1 MPTVDTLQ
9 TEVRD
14 LKRRLELTETRVTQL
29 EGRFEFVSGQL
40 RDIQLYMH
48 AKFGDIDAR
57 FDRVD
62 ARFDKVEA
70 RLDRVDARL
79 DRIETTQQAMKAD
92 MVGMNAKIDALPRVL
107 AEMLAKR

>member
-9 TEVRD
+9 TELRD

-48 AKFGDIDAR
+48 AKFGDMEQ
-57 FDRVD
+57 
-62 ARFDKVEA
+62 RFDKIEN
-70 RLDRVDARL
+70 RLDRL
-79 DRIETTQQAMKAD
+79 ETGQTDIKREMST
-92 MVGMNAKIDALPRVL
+92 MNAKIDALPRVL

>member
-1 MPTVDTLQ
+1 MITVETLQ

-14 LKRRLELTETRVTQL
+14 LKRRLELTETRVTQM

-48 AKFGDIDAR
+48 AKFGDIEGTLTGIKTDVAGLKT
-57 FDRVD
+57 DMAGVK
-62 ARFDKVEA
+62 AA
-70 RLDRVDARL
+70 QA
-79 DRIETTQQAMKAD
+79 ETNSKL
-92 MVGMNAKIDALPRVL
+92 DALPRVL